1 VQECVDVSVNESAC
15 AHRHVRKRVGAFTDA
30 SGNALRAF
38 VDTST
43 NAEIEML
50 KI

>member
-1 VQECVDVSVNESAC
+1 VSVNESAC
-15 AHRHVRKRVGAFTDA
+15 AHRHVRKRVAAFADA
-30 SGNALRAF
+30 SGNALHAF
-38 VDTST
+38 ADTSM

>member
-1 VQECVDVSVNESAC
+1 VHTDMSVN
-15 AHRHVRKRVGAFTDA
+15 VWLRKRVAAFADA
-30 SGNALRAF
+30 SGNALCAF
-38 VDTST
+38 ADTSM

>member
-15 AHRHVRKRVGAFTDA
+15 AHRHVRKRVAAFADA

-38 VDTST
+38 ADTSM

>member
-1 VQECVDVSVNESAC
+1 MCN
-15 AHRHVRKRVGAFTDA
+15 RHVRKRVAAFADA

-38 VDTST
+38 ADTSM